1 MKLNFTFKK
10 WHSLILLLFILG
22 FSNQASALTFWVK
35 GGLTGSAGTPLV
47 WTTATN
53 WTTTAD
59 GSTIAAGRIPTTGDT
74 VNILVGKYVSIPLGS
89 TGVCDILNIIGTTA
103 NFYIQGSSTL
113 TCNTININTGGNLTM
128 VTLAS
133 NVCRINCDGII
144 NVGIGGNTTATG
156 KGTLTVVA
164 TSELSMSKL
173 VIGTGTSP
181 NASTIVGRT
190 GTAIFKFTGSGSDVI
205 PFIAAPTSN
214 ISTTP
219 IFGNVKFNSSGTIT
233 IPSGFSAKVMSI
245 DSGTVDFGANYSQVY
260 TAIPNTSLTMLGST
274 NLIIGGNN
282 QFPSNSSLIFDP
294 SSTIIYN
301 GNDQTIRA
309 LNSTYKNLTLS
320 GGSLG
325 TVATKTLE
333 SGITVDNTLKVDDY
347 TIFDLNDQSLT
358 IWGNYING
366 SYTGTFPNVVYTKG
380 SGSIR
385 SSGISDIWYRGN
397 TSSYMQF
404 DQTNP
409 GTTNVVKNIKL
420 GETLGVDSALAAS
433 DENPLNLTIENN
445 LNIIGTV
452 DFITG
457 HLVSNG
463 NVTFKSNAAT
473 TAFVGRIT
481 DLTYCGI
488 VGDVTVERFIPAG
501 SNFSG
506 GTNLGRGFRAL
517 SSSVTGGTVFSNWQ
531 ENGSTTSVEGSIA
544 AGILTTPT
552 PNTLNPLAVGMHISG
567 TGIPPNT
574 TITGDNGD
582 NTYTLLTTLNDPISR
597 PCRAFAD
604 INSTTVIATFRST
617 IANNIMTV
625 TAPITGTLAV
635 GQKITGMYPAIS
647 NIVITALG
655 SGTGGAGTYTIGV
668 SDGSLNVSSTE
679 IYYNGANAGF
689 GTHITGKVG
698 TADKLGQVDATTGF
712 DLTVSGNP
720 SLFTFNQTTQ
730 GWDAITSTKDSN
742 LEAGTPYLL
751 TIRGDR
757 TIDLALNSATPTD
770 TTLRST
776 GTIVAGDVGPH
787 TLSTTTADLN
797 YIGNPYQAP
806 VNLMDMQAIG
816 LIVGLEHFYTVFD
829 STLNTRGGYVTVD
842 LTDGS
847 NTVLGS
853 VVNGTLQPNQAFFIR
868 TADNTVSGDIPS
880 LTFQEAYKVS
890 DVNAYVPVYRKA
902 KSTTSKI
909 NGAIYNTTDSTKALD
924 GFSLSFSDN
933 YSNTIAAEDAIKLTG
948 NQDEIF
954 ASVNGAKIMAIDKRN
969 FPAENDVIA
978 LNLTQE
984 RLSDYILKFNV
995 SNFDAK
1001 DAYLVDAYTKKE
1013 TALKNNQINSYAFS
1027 VDATPASAAA
1037 DRFSIVFKTATAL
1050 SVISNSIEELAVY
1063 PNPVVDNKF
1072 TIRANQDFGGK
1083 KATLSIVN
1091 TLGQKVYS
1099 TNGTFSTD
1107 GSIAVKPTNA
1117 LNKGVYFLKVA
1128 VDGKEETKKLI
1139 IK

>member
-10 WHSLILLLFILG
+10 WHSLILLLFVLG
-22 FSNQASALTFWVK
+22 FANQANAQTTYYARQNGNWNASTTWSTV
-35 GGLTGSAGTPLV
+35 SSLV
-47 WTTATN
+47 ATN
-53 WTTTAD
+53 TGTFPK
-59 GSTIAAGRIPTTGDT
+59 AGDEAIIEVSGRT
-74 VNILVGKYVSIPLGS
+74 V
-89 TGVCDILNIIGTTA
+89 
-103 NFYIQGSSTL
+103 
-113 TCNTININTGGNLTM
+113 
-128 VTLAS
+128 
-133 NVCRINCDGII
+133 
-144 NVGIGGNTTATG
+144 
-156 KGTLTVVA
+156 TVVA
-164 TSELSMSKL
+164 GSSGVNEIQCGKLKIINNGLLTFTGSVSPEKSVLTCSGVVTLGNGTTSATKGVITMGAGSRL
-173 VIGTGTSP
+173 VSERITTSGP
-181 NASTIVGRT
+181 LCLLNNRNSSLIACT
-190 GTAIFKFTGSGSDVI
+190 FEFTGSGTGV
-205 PFIAAPTSN
+205 
-214 ISTTP
+214 
-219 IFGNVKFNSSGTIT
+219 V
-233 IPSGFSAKVMSI
+233 PSFTDDNTSAKVDFNTLVFNPTSTEKVYIPAGLSI
-245 DSGTVDFGANYSQVY
+245 KACQILKGSVDFEDKYS
-260 TAIPNTSLTMLGST
+260 TLFTGGESLSMSESAKLS
-274 NLIIGGNN
+274 IGGIKTVPLFGAYVLDDTSIIDYTGG
-282 QFPSNSSLIFDP
+282 QQLIK
-294 SSTIIYN
+294 TIPAP
-301 GNDQTIRA
+301 G
-309 LNSTYKNLTLS
+309 YKNLYLT
-320 GGSLG
+320 GPGE
-325 TVATKTLE
+325 KTLE
-333 SGITVDNTLKVDDY
+333 SDMIIKTTLGIETGVTLLIGDGKTLTISGNYYDNGTGCIRGSK
-347 TIFDLNDQSLT
+347 TSSIWFKGNAESKFSFDQNILNDPL
-358 IWGNYING
+358 IIDGN
-366 SYTGTFPNVVYTKG
+366 
-380 SGSIR
+380 
-385 SSGISDIWYRGN
+385 
-397 TSSYMQF
+397 
-404 DQTNP
+404 
-409 GTTNVVKNIKL
+409 
-420 GETLGVDSALAAS
+420 AL
-433 DENPLNLTIENN
+433 LNLTIGDESNIVATPDFVTKTSLNIYGN
-445 LNIIGTV
+445 LNLYSGYLQTNETV
-452 DFITG
+452 G
-457 HLVSNG
+457 E
-463 NVTFKSNAAT
+463 VTLKSDANT
-473 TAFVGRIT
+473 TAFVAIIVDPTIT
-481 DLTYCGI
+481 GI
-488 VGDVTVERFIPAG
+488 TGNVTVERFIPAG

-604 INSTTVIATFRST
+604 ITSTTAIATFRST

-647 NIVITALG
+647 NIVITELG
-655 SGTGGAGTYTIGV
+655 TGTGGAGTYTIGV
-668 SDGSLNVSSTE
+668 ADGSLNVLSTD

-698 TADKLGQVDATTGF
+698 TADKLGRVDDTTGF

-720 SLFTFNQTTQ
+720 SLFTFNETTQ

-757 TIDLALNSATPTD
+757 TIDLALNSATPTN

-776 GTIVAGDVGPH
+776 GTIVSGDVP
-787 TLSTTTADLN
+787 LYFSTASNELN

-806 VNLMDMQAIG
+806 VDLVGMKANG
-816 LIVGLEHFYTVFD
+816 LLVGLEDHYTVFD
-829 STLNTRGGYVTVD
+829 STVNTRGGYVTVD

-847 NTVLGS
+847 NGGVGS
-853 VVNGTLQPNQAFFIR
+853 VVDGTLEPNQAFFIR
-868 TADNTVSGDIPS
+868 SADNTVTLDIPS
-880 LTFQEAYKVS
+880 ITFQETYKVTG
-890 DVNAYVPVYRKA
+890 DNTYVPMYRKA

-909 NGAIYNTTDSTKALD
+909 IGTIHNTTDSTKALD

-933 YSNTIAAEDAIKLTG
+933 YSNTIVAEDAIKVTG

-1037 DRFSIVFKTATAL
+1037 DRFSIVFKTATSL

-1072 TIRANQDFGGK
+1072 TIKANQDFGGK

-1091 TLGQKVYS
+1091 TLGQQVYS
-1099 TNGTFSTD
+1099 SKGTFSSD

-1117 LNKGVYFLKVA
+1117 LNKGIYFLKVA